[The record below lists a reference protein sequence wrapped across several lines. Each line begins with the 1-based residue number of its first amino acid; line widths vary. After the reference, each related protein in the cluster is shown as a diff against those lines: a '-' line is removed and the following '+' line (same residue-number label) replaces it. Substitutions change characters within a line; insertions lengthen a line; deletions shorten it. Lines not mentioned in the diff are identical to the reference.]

1 MLWMQ
6 AALQNIKNRSWI
18 PWQHRWNKLQLSEFR
33 GISYNFMQKDLPLKL
48 FLCIILT
55 CTESFTGVTRRNGG
69 TNGYFIN

>member
-1 MLWMQ
+1 MPWMQ
-6 AALQNIKNRSWI
+6 AVLQNIKTEAGFHGYTVR
-18 PWQHRWNKLQLSEFR
+18 
-33 GISYNFMQKDLPLKL
+33 ISYNCRSLEEFHTILCKKTCPLSY